1 MIKNTQVALTPPGNL
16 PGPQKN
22 NIGADANALK
32 TPRRSVPGADPC
44 RPPGGIAPTTGS
56 SALLKQKVLTANLG
70 TQPGLVT
77 TASKDRVVI
86 VCARQAAEDH
96 VPVVLYEPPVSIQ
109 AKWQ

>member
-1 MIKNTQVALTPPGNL
+1 MTPTGRWVVL
-16 PGPQKN
+16 HRQQ
-22 NIGADANALK
+22 A
-32 TPRRSVPGADPC
+32 VP
-44 RPPGGIAPTTGS
+44 
-56 SALLKQKVLTANLG
+56 ALLKQKVLTANLG

>member
-1 MIKNTQVALTPPGNL
+1 MIKNTQVALTTPGNL

-32 TPRRSVPGADPC
+32 PPQRSVLEDDAYWSL
-44 RPPGGIAPTTGS
+44 GGTTPTTGR